1 MGGEKGLHALQL
13 CHFACLQNSTVYKKK
28 KLMGNF
34 EMWHNLSTNGVTV
47 EHILSTFWYFH
58 NRKKS
63 EHRSEI
69 FFSFKSK
76 ACMHMYSQM
85 TYVL

>member
-1 MGGEKGLHALQL
+1 MGD
-13 CHFACLQNSTVYKKK
+13 
-28 KLMGNF
+28 F
-34 EMWHNLSTNGVTV
+34 EMWHNLSTNGVTL